1 MPDLELMPLFPLN
14 TVLFPYA
21 QIMVHVFEPR
31 YLEMIM
37 ECLRE
42 EKPFGVVLI
51 KEGYEVGGGAVPHL
65 VGTAVRILGSTS
77 SPDGSLNLRIQGE
90 RRFRIRKLDE
100 DSRPFLMGSVEPVA
114 EQDLDN
120 SPRTMALV
128 SRAREDFEAWVQMQ
142 ISRNGSSVQIKFP
155 DDWAALSFAIANF
168 LPLSNMQ
175 KQHLLELTETSERFA
190 TLIPILA
197 QQLSEQREPNYVRV
211 YAQDLEDWVS
221 NN

>member
-1 MPDLELMPLFPLN
+1 
-14 TVLFPYA
+14 
-21 QIMVHVFEPR
+21 
-31 YLEMIM
+31 
-37 ECLRE
+37 
-42 EKPFGVVLI
+42 
-51 KEGYEVGGGAVPHL
+51 
-65 VGTAVRILGSTS
+65 
-77 SPDGSLNLRIQGE
+77 
-90 RRFRIRKLDE
+90 
-100 DSRPFLMGSVEPVA
+100 MGSVEPVA